1 LFKFGIAKKIRH
13 KLIIEWK
20 TFSVNI
26 LSCYIDKFTAGSD
39 LLQKAA
45 PCKLHFM
52 TRGILI
58 AGNESALTGAV
69 EAETA
74 GRVERYALALIP
86 DRFSGEDPGI
96 QARREAPPA
105 KTASGAPV
113 ARVSDGSAEVSSETP
128 RILLDWNP
136 GSPVSA
142 RALVLAAE
150 NRLGRIDEAIL
161 VCDPPS
167 VRRAAVD
174 LGFTDVEILAN
185 DHIKGWFFLVK
196 ELAAIFKTRGEG
208 TLALV
213 FPEGIP
219 AAAPRRGETGKKD
232 TESDLLGP
240 AALAAF
246 RSLAGGLLTA
256 AFDEPYL
263 TLGFSGASAGD
274 EAGFAAFILK
284 NIQEGSRRNTGKLHK
299 YGKLGFFR

>member
-1 LFKFGIAKKIRH
+1 
-13 KLIIEWK
+13 
-20 TFSVNI
+20 
-26 LSCYIDKFTAGSD
+26 
-39 LLQKAA
+39 
-45 PCKLHFM
+45 M

-58 AGNESALTGAV
+58 AGNESALLGAV

-86 DRFSGEDPGI
+86 DRFSGET
-96 QARREAPPA
+96 PPA
-105 KTASGAPV
+105 KADIGVSEAD
-113 ARVSDGSAEVSSETP
+113 VSDGSENVSSERP
-128 RILLDWNP
+128 HILLDWNP

-142 RALVLAAE
+142 RTLVLAAE
-150 NRLGRIDEAIL
+150 NRLGRVDGAVL

-167 VRRAAVD
+167 VRCAASD
-174 LGFTDVEILAN
+174 LGLADVEILVN

-196 ELAAIFKTRGEG
+196 ELAAVFKARGEG

-213 FPEGIP
+213 YPEGGL
-219 AAAPRRGETGKKD
+219 AVGSRRAGSETGRRAD
-232 TESDLLGP
+232 SDLLVP

-256 AFDEPYL
+256 AFDEPYT

-284 NIQEGSRRNTGKLHK
+284 NLEEGNRRNNGKLHK